1 MILFWAVTCQVNSLR
16 MNDDYRKMRD
26 AFMRKDKTI
35 GIRVPAELK
44 KVLTQIAK
52 KEGRSLAQL
61 CEMLLKEGASM
72 YKEEGPKY
80 LQRVVSR
87 QNKEDSSG

>member
-1 MILFWAVTCQVNSLR
+1 